1 MALFSKAIQ
10 LYNHRQEKYFDAVL
24 NIDIKCIK
32 NNLRNNK
39 NFFSHYEQINKFIQS
54 IRTHQLKKDINNKS
68 IK

>member
-10 LYNHRQEKYFDAVL
+10 LSNYRQEKYFDAVL
-24 NIDIKCIK
+24 NINIKSIK

-39 NFFSHYEQINKFIQS
+39 NCFSHDEQINKFIQS
-54 IRTHQLKKDINNKS
+54 IFNHKLKKDIIKS